1 MLDSWSNSGR
11 SCVPPKVLGWRE
23 LRSYRAVLVLVPFAF
38 ALVAC
43 GRFAF
48 PPVPDGKP
56 AELPRSQT
64 ATMWGDGAGG
74 RLELKPD
81 GTFTADDV
89 CGDYDISAYGP
100 ENEPRSGS
108 GTWGDNDREGQSSVT
123 VSFEADRVN
132 STYKTLR
139 DGKTLKLWTY
149 VGDPD
154 EGHSLCVLTLRQD

>member
-1 MLDSWSNSGR
+1 MLDDRSNPGR

-23 LRSYRAVLVLVPFAF
+23 LRSCRSVLVLVPVAF

-43 GRFAF
+43 GRLAF

-74 RLELKPD
+74 TLELKPD

-89 CGDYDISAYGP
+89 CGDYHFSAYGP
-100 ENEPRSGS
+100 ENDPRSGS
-108 GTWGDNDREGQSSVT
+108 GTWGDDGSEGQSRVT
-123 VSFEADRVN
+123 VSFEADRVS
-132 STYKTLR
+132 STYEALR
-139 DGKTLKLWTY
+139 EGKTLKLWTY

-154 EGHSLCVLTLRQD
+154 EGHSLCILTLRQG

>member
-1 MLDSWSNSGR
+1 MLDEGPNPGR
-11 SCVPPKVLGWRE
+11 SCVLSNVLGWRE
-23 LRSYRAVLVLVPFAF
+23 LRSYRASLLLVPVAF

-43 GRFAF
+43 GRFAS
-48 PPVPDGKP
+48 PTVPDGKP
-56 AELPRSQT
+56 AEIPRSQT

-74 RLELKPD
+74 KLELKPD

-108 GTWGDNDREGQSSVT
+108 GTWDADEQDGQSSVT
-123 VSFEADRVN
+123 VSFEADPVT
-132 STYKTLR
+132 STYEALR

-154 EGHSLCVLTLRQD
+154 EGHSLCILTLR